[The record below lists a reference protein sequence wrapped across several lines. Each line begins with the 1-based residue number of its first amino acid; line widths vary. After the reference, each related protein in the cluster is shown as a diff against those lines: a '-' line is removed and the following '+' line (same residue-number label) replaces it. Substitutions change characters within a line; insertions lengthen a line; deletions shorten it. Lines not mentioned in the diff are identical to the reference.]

1 MSVIQILHYYC
12 KPRRADILNNI
23 TYRHGISCQVQ
34 DSYLDISDIVKE
46 LNNKNHIDCIVIDE
60 DLFGSFDA
68 VEDIIAKL
76 EVLKYVCDDTEILLI
91 ALDKSREDEI
101 IRAINKSGA
110 ADFII
115 TKEMSAGFEDV
126 VVKYFNGECM
136 DEDHPIDSESIQK
149 EDNVAAPPIVEEKE
163 VSSTLSIEEQ
173 QAGEASILNVKT
185 SEKSRDEI
193 ADKKKKVPSF
203 VLNMFGRTEQDA
215 VFKQEIPTVPS
226 DKIIDV
232 KKEYSI
238 LQNPDKKMITIGICG
253 LQPHIGVTHHALA
266 MAQAI
271 AQIYKRVSYKECNTH
286 NIYRVLEQSSLKK
299 NKPGYIQLV
308 DVDVF
313 SSNVDM
319 AVYKEQYSFCIMDFG
334 EIHECRQREFFET
347 DIPIVIAGVKD
358 WEIQNFIG
366 AYTSGILDHVAV
378 LINFFPAKEQE
389 DFKQAFSDL
398 TIYFSDYAPEVFE
411 PEKNTEIYH
420 QIIKGYLKKAEV
432 E

>member
-115 TKEMSAGFEDV
+115 TKEMSAGFEEV

-136 DEDHPIDSESIQK
+136 DEDYQIDSESFQE
-149 EDNVAAPPIVEEKE
+149 EDNVVVPPIAAEKE
-163 VSSTLSIEEQ
+163 VSSVPIIEEQ
-173 QAGEASILNVKT
+173 QTEEASILNVKT
-185 SEKSRDEI
+185 FEKSRDETE
-193 ADKKKKVPSF
+193 DKKKRVSGF
-203 VLNMFGRTEQDA
+203 VLNMFGKTGQDA
-215 VFKQEIPTVPS
+215 VFKQEIPAVSSSQIVDAPS
-226 DKIIDV
+226 QFNTD
-232 KKEYSI
+232 E
-238 LQNPDKKMITIGICG
+238 KMITIGICG

-271 AQIYKRVSYKECNTH
+271 AQVYKRVGYKECNTH

-319 AVYKEQYSFCIMDFG
+319 AVYEEQYNFCIMDFG
-334 EIHECRQREFFET
+334 EIHECRQSEFFNT
-347 DIPIVIAGVKD
+347 DIPIIIAGVKD

-366 AYTSGILDHVAV
+366 AYTSGILDQAAV
-378 LINFFPAKEQE
+378 LINFFPEKEQE

-398 TIYFSDYAPEVFE
+398 KIYFSDYAPEVFE
-411 PEKNTEIYH
+411 PENNIGMYH
-420 QIIKGYLKKAEV
+420 QIIKEYLTKAEV